1 MALPQFWVNQFQ
13 QLAKR
18 RGEMSDTAKAD
29 RLFDMGQRYLSENNV
44 DGLRNVVN
52 QLYDVLPKAAAEAV
66 KRGYGSDV
74 VR

>member
-1 MALPQFWVNQFQ
+1 
-13 QLAKR
+13 
-18 RGEMSDTAKAD
+18 
-29 RLFDMGQRYLSENNV
+29 MGQRYLTENNV

-52 QLYDVLPKAAAEAV
+52 QLYDLLPKAAAEAV